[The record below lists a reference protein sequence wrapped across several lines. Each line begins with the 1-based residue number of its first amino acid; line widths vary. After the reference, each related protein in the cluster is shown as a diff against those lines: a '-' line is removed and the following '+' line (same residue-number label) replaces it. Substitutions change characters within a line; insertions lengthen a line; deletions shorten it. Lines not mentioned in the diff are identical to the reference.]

1 MHQALDSLKGLKYPN
16 YLTGKVGT
24 GVALYMG
31 KQGEGIARP
40 ESRKDSKSRRQG
52 SLKQPYRKEFQMN
65 KLATQKFMNLF
76 NEMLT
81 DRNGVGV
88 KAQSFDKGELKD
100 EIDLLNAHQEEKLS
114 SRLSQRNL
122 LFLKKVE
129 AAKAKILDGSYGTC
143 EDCGDDISQKR
154 LLARPTASLCIGCQ
168 EAKENVE
175 KHNINKRRDLAIGK
189 GSENHESD
197 DQVIAKQAFS
207 NVNDIKFESVV
218 DM

>member
-1 MHQALDSLKGLKYPN
+1 
-16 YLTGKVGT
+16 
-24 GVALYMG
+24 
-31 KQGEGIARP
+31 
-40 ESRKDSKSRRQG
+40 
-52 SLKQPYRKEFQMN
+52 
-65 KLATQKFMNLF
+65 MNLF

-88 KAQSFDKGELKD
+88 KALSLDKRELKD

-129 AAKAKILDGSYGTC
+129 AAKAKILDGTYGTC

-189 GSENHESD
+189 GSEIHESD
-197 DQVIAKQAFS
+197 DQEIAKQAFS
-207 NVNDIKFESVV
+207 NVKDIKFESVV